1 MSRHSTTPDA
11 GDALA
16 ALRVQQWVPVLRSA
30 DTEDAVAT
38 ALACRAGGASVVE
51 LTYSTPG
58 VLDAVAELASAGMRV
73 GVGTIR
79 TPQQVSDAFEAGA
92 TFVVSF
98 HRPVGFL
105 DAAAEVG
112 VLAIPGALT
121 PHEVAA
127 AVDEGA
133 QAIKVFP
140 ARLVTPSYLGD
151 LRAVLGSVP
160 LLVTGG
166 IDARRSA
173 IQPWLDAGAWC
184 VGIGSQVGSARKDG
198 PAEVSRRVIALA
210 RPV

>member
-1 MSRHSTTPDA
+1 MPAVHDS
-11 GDALA
+11 LA
-16 ALRVQQWVPVLRSA
+16 ALRAQQWVPVLRSA
-30 DTEDAVAT
+30 DAADAVAT
-38 ALACRAGGASVVE
+38 ALACHAGGVAIVE

-58 VLDAVAELASAGMRV
+58 VLEAVAELSAAGIRV
-73 GVGTIR
+73 GVGTVR
-79 TPQQVSDAFEAGA
+79 TPQQVTDAVEAGA
-92 TFVVSF
+92 SFVVSF
-98 HRPVGFL
+98 HRPNGFL
-105 DAAAEVG
+105 HAAAEAG

-133 QAIKVFP
+133 DAVKVFP

-151 LRAVLGSVP
+151 LRAVLGEVP

-184 VGIGSQVGSARKDG
+184 VGLGSQLGSTRTDG
-198 PAEVSRRVIALA
+198 
-210 RPV
+210 

>member
-1 MSRHSTTPDA
+1 
-11 GDALA
+11 
-16 ALRVQQWVPVLRSA
+16 
-30 DTEDAVAT
+30 
-38 ALACRAGGASVVE
+38 VVE

-58 VLDAVAELASAGMRV
+58 VLDAVAELASAGMQV

-121 PHEVAA
+121 PQEVAA

-133 QAIKVFP
+133 EAIKVFP

-151 LRAVLGSVP
+151 LRAVLGPVP

-166 IDARRSA
+166 IDAQRSA

-184 VGIGSQVGSARKDG
+184 VGIGSQLGNVRRDG
-198 PAEVSRRVIALA
+198 PDQVSRRVAALC
-210 RPV
+210 